1 MSAAVRRIYSHEGI
15 RILSA
20 IFIGAV
26 LIFSKLGGDGIANYD
41 DAFYAQKAKEIWQTG
56 SWMTLHYAGA
66 PAFENP
72 PGFIWLVALSYKIF
86 GVNDFGAIFPSA
98 LFGVLTMV
106 LVYFFGRSLFGAG
119 TAPVAAFVMATTLY
133 FIKYARHAMI
143 DVTLSF
149 FVTAALLA
157 AWTAARSGRRYFLA
171 WGTAVAV
178 CVLMKS
184 VLGFFPALIT
194 VVFLVL
200 TGRRRLLVDPWF
212 LGGSAIALVLGC
224 SWYLHEYLAF
234 GEAFT
239 NLHFRW
245 LILQRGFESGQGP
258 WYGHLDY
265 LGDILK
271 NYWPWLPALAW
282 GVVTLWSEARKG
294 DDRAVLLLLWVSS
307 FVIVMS
313 MMQMRSSWYIMPV
326 YPAAALIC
334 GRVIGGR
341 ISERFRERA
350 LIFVAA
356 TGVLAAVAVNAAPV
370 RLSSERE
377 KDVRTLAPAVSAYG
391 RSGAKIVGYR
401 FDYHSVNNALL
412 FYSDYAAQPVYDR
425 RDELFGALES
435 PGATVCILYTRDV
448 EGLGPLPAGYGV
460 VAGTTG
466 LSLIANRPA
475 AGPAG
480 PSH

>member
-157 AWTAARSGRRYFLA
+157 A
-171 WGTAVAV
+171 
-178 CVLMKS
+178 
-184 VLGFFPALIT
+184 
-194 VVFLVL
+194 
-200 TGRRRLLVDPWF
+200 
-212 LGGSAIALVLGC
+212 
-224 SWYLHEYLAF
+224 
-234 GEAFT
+234 
-239 NLHFRW
+239 
-245 LILQRGFESGQGP
+245 
-258 WYGHLDY
+258 
-265 LGDILK
+265 
-271 NYWPWLPALAW
+271 
-282 GVVTLWSEARKG
+282 
-294 DDRAVLLLLWVSS
+294 
-307 FVIVMS
+307 
-313 MMQMRSSWYIMPV
+313 
-326 YPAAALIC
+326 
-334 GRVIGGR
+334 
-341 ISERFRERA
+341 
-350 LIFVAA
+350 
-356 TGVLAAVAVNAAPV
+356 
-370 RLSSERE
+370 
-377 KDVRTLAPAVSAYG
+377 
-391 RSGAKIVGYR
+391 
-401 FDYHSVNNALL
+401 
-412 FYSDYAAQPVYDR
+412 
-425 RDELFGALES
+425 
-435 PGATVCILYTRDV
+435 
-448 EGLGPLPAGYGV
+448 
-460 VAGTTG
+460 
-466 LSLIANRPA
+466 
-475 AGPAG
+475 
-480 PSH
+480 